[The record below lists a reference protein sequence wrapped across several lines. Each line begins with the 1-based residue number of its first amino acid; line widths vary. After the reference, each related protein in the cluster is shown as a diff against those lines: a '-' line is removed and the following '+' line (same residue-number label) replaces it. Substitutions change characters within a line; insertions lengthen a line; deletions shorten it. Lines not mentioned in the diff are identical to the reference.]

1 MTRTMTRPTRNG
13 EHDRTEC
20 AAQRLGLMR
29 QVDDGTAT
37 PRVVGPAR
45 GRGQRLGAG
54 VNAAGREVLPEWNP
68 ADRVGLNQC
77 MRIGLVYKSLT
88 PVKKTLSAFSVVAST
103 ETV

>member
-1 MTRTMTRPTRNG
+1 MTRTMTRPTQNG

-37 PRVVGPAR
+37 PRVGGPAR
-45 GRGQRLGAG
+45 GRGQRMGAG

-68 ADRVGLNQC
+68 ADRVGLNRC
-77 MRIGLVYKSLT
+77 MRIGLV
-88 PVKKTLSAFSVVAST
+88 
-103 ETV
+103 